1 MLDGKIDAMNVALT
15 QLGKL
20 PVTDLNEQSL
30 RASSAATKLLPLL
43 DHARDRILERQ
54 GWLCAM
60 NYTVLN
66 PATDAQ
72 IEADGC
78 WAFPTYY
85 ELPGDCVKVWEVRT
99 PTLIQ
104 PFWGEID
111 WIAFSQLGPPII
123 EGEAWQVTSI
133 DFPDGSTKRII
144 RTDLLT
150 QLAIS
155 YTRRCNWS
163 AFPRVLLDAIGF
175 ETAALGCY
183 TVTADQQRQKVL
195 DQASE
200 ERLLMALSI
209 EATQEG
215 GAPPIA
221 PSIPER
227 IRMITR

>member
-1 MLDGKIDAMNVALT
+1 MPGPFGFSN
-15 QLGKL
+15 
-20 PVTDLNEQSL
+20 
-30 RASSAATKLLPLL
+30 
-43 DHARDRILERQ
+43 
-54 GWLCAM
+54 
-60 NYTVLN
+60 
-66 PATDAQ
+66 
-72 IEADGC
+72 
-78 WAFPTYY
+78 AFTS
-85 ELPGDCVKVWEVRT
+85 GEVD
-99 PTLIQ
+99 
-104 PFWGEID
+104 EHVYD
-111 WIAFSQLGPPII
+111 
-123 EGEAWQVTSI
+123 
-133 DFPDGSTKRII
+133 

-221 PSIPER
+221 PSIPAR